1 MVQVGEGPMA
11 IRRLTLTALMA
22 ALVFVFT
29 VAVRLPTA
37 AGGYLH
43 LGDAAVAFS
52 AFAFGPLV
60 GAVAGAL
67 GTGLADLYGGYPQ
80 FALISFLVHGSQ
92 GWLMGWLVQGRLKT
106 AVVFLSIVCGSIV
119 VVAGYFFAE
128 VLLYGVAVAL
138 SEVLPN
144 ALQSMVGAG
153 LGVSLFLAVRRAYPP
168 IARYQARERP

>member
-1 MVQVGEGPMA
+1 MA

-22 ALVFVFT
+22 ALVFVLT

-52 AFAFGPLV
+52 ALAFGPWV

-80 FALISFLVHGSQ
+80 FAFISFLVHGIQ
-92 GWLMGWLVQGRLKT
+92 GWLMGWLVQRRLKT
-106 AVVFLSIVCGSIV
+106 PAVVLAVVCGSVV
-119 VVAGYFFAE
+119 VVAGYFTAE

-144 ALQSMVGAG
+144 ALQSIVGAV
-153 LGVSLFLAVRRAYPP
+153 LGISLYLAVKRAYPP
-168 IARYQARERP
+168 ITRYQVRERR